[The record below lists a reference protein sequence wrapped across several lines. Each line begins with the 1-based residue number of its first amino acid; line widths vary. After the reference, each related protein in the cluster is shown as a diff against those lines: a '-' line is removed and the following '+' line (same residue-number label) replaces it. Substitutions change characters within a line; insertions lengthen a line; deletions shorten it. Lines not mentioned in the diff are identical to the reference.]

1 MTYFVRRG
9 MVDVSDGDSG
19 RSIGDDNIYRGRIEY
34 ILVLF
39 SDLYSNDKISVSD
52 SRLSFCFVYT
62 VY

>member
-1 MTYFVRRG
+1 

-52 SRLSFCFVYT
+52 SRLSFYFVYT